1 MNFKGCSPR
10 RYDFAYAPRDLFSQ
24 PHIVIYFS
32 QQRLLLR
39 RAITMSHENM
49 YICESQMMEKYS
61 DSAVRKVEKQ
71 RRKPRAPPPTETVT
85 AVEKG
90 IVRRV
95 TRPVAAASSSSR
107 DDGPMVSIAEGAELL
122 DGLSAEDRRELL
134 LNGSSSSHAPTT
146 TEATDNHRSSRS
158 SSSSAA
164 APPWARGKR
173 RPAPLMVS
181 SRATKRRVAHGS
193 DQLEQTAADE
203 RISFAEASTDEEG
216 G

>member
-1 MNFKGCSPR
+1 VSRGAAIVDEFRKVLATTPTTSPS
-10 RYDFAYAPRDLFSQ
+10 A
-24 PHIVIYFS
+24 IFS
-32 QQRLLLR
+32 QQHLLLR
-39 RAITMSHENM
+39 LAITMSHENM

-71 RRKPRAPPPTETVT
+71 RRKPRAPPRTETVT
-85 AVEKG
+85 VEKG
-90 IVRRV
+90 VVRRV

>member
-1 MNFKGCSPR
+1 MNFKKVLATTPTTSPCTQLR
-10 RYDFAYAPRDLFSQ
+10 TRARDLFAAT
-24 PHIVIYFS
+24 PAAAPRYYHVA
-32 QQRLLLR
+32 RKHVHLR
-39 RAITMSHENM
+39 ISNDGEIFRFCRSEG
-49 YICESQMMEKYS
+49 
-61 DSAVRKVEKQ
+61 RKA

>member
-1 MNFKGCSPR
+1 MIFKRCSPR
-10 RYDFAYAPRDLFSQ
+10 RLRLRLLRERAIFSK
-24 PHIVIYFS
+24 
-32 QQRLLLR
+32 QRLLR

-90 IVRRV
+90 VVRRV

-122 DGLSAEDRRELL
+122 DGMTAEDRRELL

-193 DQLEQTAADE
+193 DQLKQTAADE